1 MRVRK
6 VGRPIGDLS
15 KRKTAKEIGDE
26 IAQAMV
32 RNLNHNVLKED
43 VEQNAEQEKKAK
55 QQK

>member
-1 MRVRK
+1 M
-6 VGRPIGDLS
+6 
-15 KRKTAKEIGDE
+15 TAKEIGGK

-43 VEQNAEQEKKAK
+43 AERKAEQEKKAK